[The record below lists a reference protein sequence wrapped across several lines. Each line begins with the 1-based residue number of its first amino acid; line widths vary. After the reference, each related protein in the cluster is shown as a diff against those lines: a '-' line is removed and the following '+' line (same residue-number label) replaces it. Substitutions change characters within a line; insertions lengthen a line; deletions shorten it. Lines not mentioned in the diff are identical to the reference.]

1 MNVPREYPVLRII
14 ALILKI
20 LAWVV
25 LAAGFIGMIGLFS
38 AGSSLPS
45 DLQTLRPVATAGA
58 LTLPLIAILW
68 FVQLFAFGSIL
79 SLLIDIE
86 ESTRGL
92 AARPPE

>member
-1 MNVPREYPVLRII
+1 MNVPRKYPVLRVI
-14 ALILKI
+14 ALILKV

-25 LAAGFIGMIGLFS
+25 LAAGFLGMIGLLS
-38 AGSSLPS
+38 VGSG
-45 DLQTLRPVATAGA
+45 DQVLRPLTTAGA
-58 LTLPLIAILW
+58 LTVPLIAILW
-68 FVQLFAFGSIL
+68 FIQLFAFGSIL